1 MTISDELINN
11 LQADLDEAVLEERFE
26 EAADVLRQINRL
38 QKQQKII
45 DEIRIDDLNKQRNSR
60 ARTTIRT

>member
-38 QKQQKII
+38 QKQQKLI
-45 DEIRIDDLNKQRNSR
+45 DEIRIDDLN
-60 ARTTIRT
+60 

>member
-26 EAADVLRQINRL
+26 DAADVLRQINRL
-38 QKQQKII
+38 QKQQKLI
-45 DEIRIDDLNKQRNSR
+45 DEIRIDDLN
-60 ARTTIRT
+60 